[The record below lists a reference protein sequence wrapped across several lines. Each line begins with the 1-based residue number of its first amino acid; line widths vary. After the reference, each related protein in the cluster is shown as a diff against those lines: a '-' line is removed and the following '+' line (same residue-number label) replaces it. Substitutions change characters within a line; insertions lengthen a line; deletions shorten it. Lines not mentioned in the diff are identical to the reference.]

1 MSAQVLDLGSAVV
14 STLRNTDERVV
25 EVSGIKCNAVKGIHQ
40 ETFFQMYC
48 APEPTREQLARE
60 QFLLECD

>member
-14 STLRNTDERVV
+14 STLRSSDQRAV
-25 EVSGIKCNAVKGIHQ
+25 EVTESKCNVVRRIHR
-40 ETFFQMYC
+40 ETLYQMYF
-48 APEPTREQLARE
+48 ADEPTREQLTRE

>member
-14 STLRNTDERVV
+14 STRIKNDERAV
-25 EVSGIKCNAVKGIHQ
+25 EVTEAKCSVVRGIHH
-40 ETFFQMYC
+40 ETLYQMYF
-48 APEPTREQLARE
+48 ADEPTREQLARE

>member
-14 STLRNTDERVV
+14 STLTRNDERTM
-25 EVSGIKCNAVKGIHQ
+25 EVTEAKCNVVRRIHR
-40 ETFFQMYC
+40 ETLYQMYF
-48 APEPTREQLARE
+48 ADEPTREQLARE

>member
-14 STLRNTDERVV
+14 STQIDTEERAVKV
-25 EVSGIKCNAVKGIHQ
+25 TEIKCNAVNGIHQ